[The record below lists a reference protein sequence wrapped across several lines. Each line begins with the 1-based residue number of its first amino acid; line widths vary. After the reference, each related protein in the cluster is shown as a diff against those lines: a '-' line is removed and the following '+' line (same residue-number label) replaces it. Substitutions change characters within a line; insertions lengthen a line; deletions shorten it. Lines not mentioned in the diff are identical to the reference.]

1 MRPPSDLSF
10 SMSSSRL
17 QSALQQKSNEL
28 ALSSVT
34 GEAADKSSHLN
45 GIIMPLSLAE
55 RRHDL
60 LLQEKSNIAEAK
72 IKLEAAQN
80 TLAQIERVSQDTL
93 TDYASSDQLQ
103 ARDQLI
109 GLSNQAETA
118 FENIVS
124 LLNTQISGKYHFS
137 GLNTQNAP
145 IPSGEAML
153 DGIKAQIIPPVTADA
168 AIQIVKDWFEF
179 PSGDYYTSVYQGTED
194 SIENLLT
201 DDLNSIGYDKSAIS
215 GEIVQT
221 LSALAVAALGTSSS
235 SSFSKIDL
243 KNLIYE
249 SRSGLLQ
256 AVPALINAQSS
267 LGRDQ
272 KLVEETSLRVEEDL
286 QFLSSQKS
294 EMININQFDT
304 VSAYEQV
311 SGQLDIFYQVIG
323 RRNQITLQGY
333 LK

>member
-103 ARDQLI
+103 TRDQLI

-145 IPSGEAML
+145 LPSGEAML

-168 AIQIVKDWFEF
+168 AIQIVNDWFEF

-235 SSFSKIDL
+235 SSFSKNDL
-243 KNLIYE
+243 KNLISE